1 MNYLLGML
9 MLVFAAKG
17 CEEQLAYT
25 SIDYEASSRG
35 IYYHIHVEG
44 GELMVENTR
53 DGSDKITKTLT
64 SAQVNEL
71 NRLAQA
77 YVATTSGDIENPS
90 DASAYDAAVPV
101 SFVIMSD
108 SYSRSAKFDRG
119 SPPAQ
124 LAPLIG
130 RLLLLAESE

>member
-25 SIDYEASSRG
+25 SMDYEASSRG
-35 IYYHIHVEG
+35 IYYHVHVEG
-44 GELMVENTR
+44 DQLMVENTR
-53 DGSDKITKTLT
+53 DGSDKVAKTLT

-77 YVATTSGDIENPS
+77 YVATTSGDTENPS
-90 DASAYDAAVPV
+90 EAAAYDAAVPV
-101 SFVIMSD
+101 TFVIMSD

-124 LAPLIG
+124 LAPLVG
-130 RLLLLAESE
+130 RLLLLAETE

>member
-1 MNYLLGML
+1 
-9 MLVFAAKG
+9 MLVFVAKG

-25 SIDYEASSRG
+25 SMDYEASSRG
-35 IYYHIHVEG
+35 IYYHVHVEG
-44 GELMVENTR
+44 DQLMVENTR

-77 YVATTSGDIENPS
+77 YVATTSGDTENPS
-90 DASAYDAAVPV
+90 DAAAYDAAVPV
-101 SFVIMSD
+101 TFVLMSD

-124 LAPLIG
+124 LAPLVG
-130 RLLLLAESE
+130 RLLLLAETE

>member
-1 MNYLLGML
+1 

-17 CEEQLAYT
+17 CEEQLSYT

-44 GELMVENTR
+44 DQLMVENTR
-53 DGSDKITKTLT
+53 DGSDKVTKTLT

-77 YVATTSGDIENPS
+77 YIATTSGDTENPS
-90 DASAYDAAVPV
+90 EAAAYDAAVPV
-101 SFVIMSD
+101 TFVIMSD

-124 LAPLIG
+124 LAPLVG
-130 RLLLLAESE
+130 RLLLLAETE

>member
-44 GELMVENTR
+44 DQLMVENTR

-77 YVATTSGDIENPS
+77 YVATTSGDTENTS
-90 DASAYDAAVPV
+90 DAAAYDAAVPV
-101 SFVIMSD
+101 TFVLMSD

-124 LAPLIG
+124 LAPLVG
-130 RLLLLAESE
+130 RLLLLAETE

>member
-17 CEEQLAYT
+17 CEEQLSYT

-44 GELMVENTR
+44 DQLMVENTR
-53 DGSDKITKTLT
+53 DGSDKVTKTLT

-77 YVATTSGDIENPS
+77 YIATTSGDTENPS
-90 DASAYDAAVPV
+90 EAAAYDAAVPV
-101 SFVIMSD
+101 TFVIMSD

-124 LAPLIG
+124 LAPLVG
-130 RLLLLAESE
+130 RLLLLAETE

>member
-1 MNYLLGML
+1 

-25 SIDYEASSRG
+25 SMDYEASSRG
-35 IYYHIHVEG
+35 IYYHVHVEG
-44 GELMVENTR
+44 DQLMVENTR
-53 DGSDKITKTLT
+53 DGSDKVTKTLT

-77 YVATTSGDIENPS
+77 YVATTSGDTENPS
-90 DASAYDAAVPV
+90 EAAAYDAAVPV
-101 SFVIMSD
+101 TFVIMSD

-124 LAPLIG
+124 LAPLVG
-130 RLLLLAESE
+130 RLLLLAETE

>member
-25 SIDYEASSRG
+25 SMDYEASSRG
-35 IYYHIHVEG
+35 IYYHVHVEG
-44 GELMVENTR
+44 DQLMVENTR
-53 DGSDKITKTLT
+53 DGSDKVTKTLT

-77 YVATTSGDIENPS
+77 YVATTSGDTENPS
-90 DASAYDAAVPV
+90 EAAAYDAAVPV
-101 SFVIMSD
+101 TFVIMSD

-124 LAPLIG
+124 LAPLVG
-130 RLLLLAESE
+130 RLLLLAETE

>member
-1 MNYLLGML
+1 

-25 SIDYEASSRG
+25 SMDYEASSRG
-35 IYYHIHVEG
+35 IYYHVHVEG
-44 GELMVENTR
+44 DQLMVENTR
-53 DGSDKITKTLT
+53 DGSDKVTKTLT

-77 YVATTSGDIENPS
+77 YIATTSGDTENPS
-90 DASAYDAAVPV
+90 EAAAYDAAVPV
-101 SFVIMSD
+101 TFVIMSD

-124 LAPLIG
+124 LAPLVG
-130 RLLLLAESE
+130 RLLLLAETE